1 MDIFSI
7 IGMVLGF
14 ALFSFV
20 VYARE
25 KITHFFGKRRCDREI
40 AELHKKYTEDEA
52 REKRAYKRKLK
63 RAHEQYIKGKYLL

>member
-7 IGMVLGF
+7 LGMISGF

-20 VYARE
+20 IYAHE
-25 KITHFFGKRRCDREI
+25 KITHFFGKRRCNREI
-40 AELHKKYTEDEA
+40 AELQKKYDEDEA

-63 RAHEQYIKGKYLL
+63 RAHERYIKGEY